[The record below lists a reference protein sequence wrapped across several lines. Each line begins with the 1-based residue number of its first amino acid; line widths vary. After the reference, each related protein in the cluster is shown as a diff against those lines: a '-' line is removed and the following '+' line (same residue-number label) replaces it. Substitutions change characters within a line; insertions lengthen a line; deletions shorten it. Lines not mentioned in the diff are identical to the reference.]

1 MTLALIAL
9 AVLAVII
16 FGFVLEPVLRA
27 RGDRVVLDAAVLP
40 EHDDALALDEVDALA
55 PERVPGRSTD
65 GDERSIGRRAAID
78 RPAGS
83 DAS

>member
-9 AVLAVII
+9 AVLAVVI
-16 FGFVLEPVLRA
+16 FAFVLEPIVRA
-27 RGDRVVLDAAVLP
+27 RGDRAVLDAAVLP
-40 EHDDALALDEVDALA
+40 EHDEPLDDDVTVEQPDSEPTFEGNSDDRLRGG
-55 PERVPGRSTD
+55 RV
-65 GDERSIGRRAAID
+65 AID